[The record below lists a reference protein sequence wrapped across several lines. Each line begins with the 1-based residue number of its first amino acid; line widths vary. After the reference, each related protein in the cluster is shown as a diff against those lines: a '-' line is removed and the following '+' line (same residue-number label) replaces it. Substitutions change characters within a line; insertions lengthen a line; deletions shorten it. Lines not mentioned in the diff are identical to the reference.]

1 MLATVQAQPGNY
13 TQEQRENI
21 AAAGLAEFKRR
32 DGVVQQA
39 QDIGIYGDRLFAA
52 YFPHGQNR
60 EPNFHANVRL
70 DDAANTPARESLQ
83 QVEVLTQQ
91 RAMAPVQQME
101 PQQGQGGPAIGARG
115 L

>member
-1 MLATVQAQPGNY
+1 MLTAAQAQPGNY

-39 QDIGIYGDRLFAA
+39 QDVGIYGDRLFAT

-70 DDAANTPARESLQ
+70 DDAAITPARS
-83 QVEVLTQQ
+83 
-91 RAMAPVQQME
+91 
-101 PQQGQGGPAIGARG
+101 PAT
-115 L
+115 